1 MADMQK
7 MMVSGRLGMDA
18 EVRVAQNG
26 KRFLSMRLAT
36 TNRRMNTTVW
46 VTVFY
51 DDEWAVNNTTYFV
64 KGSALLVIGDWSQ
77 HEWVSQSGERK
88 IDNTIWADSITF
100 NGNREQN
107 SVGGYSSAA
116 AVPQS
121 AMAINL
127 PPQPQQVQQQ
137 PQQPQ
142 YQQAQQ
148 LQYQQA
154 QPQPQYQQ
162 TYQAPVQQPVYQQ
175 PTVTGG
181 YSQPAQQISQTQA
194 MEGSMAQQAQPTQE
208 VKDDDLPF

>member
-1 MADMQK
+1 MQK

-137 PQQPQ
+137 TQQP
-142 YQQAQQ
+142 
-148 LQYQQA
+148 QYQQA

-181 YSQPAQQISQTQA
+181 YSQPAQQTLQTQPMGGYA
-194 MEGSMAQQAQPTQE
+194 AQQAQPTQE